1 MNASDNSGDTTSD
14 KPSAKT
20 EWRAHWTL
28 PLASMVGFSTIG
40 LQSYGFGAF
49 AGPVEQAFGWT
60 RAQTMFGVTVA
71 MLLGIFLNMIVGL
84 VVDRFGSRRVA
95 LAGIFAL
102 PGAFALLGTASGTA
116 ANWWLL
122 WVAIAVGV
130 VLVQATVWMGPI
142 AARFDT
148 SRGLAMAV
156 ALSGAP
162 LAAMIQP
169 KLGTWLIAELGW
181 RHAFM
186 ALGALWIALTLPG
199 TLLWFR
205 DPPQRSE
212 AAKEAMPQLPGLT
225 FRQGIK
231 TRAFWGLVVSFAAFS
246 FYNMTISTNLMLMLG
261 EKGIT
266 AAQAGSLFVVLG
278 SVGLFA
284 RLSVGWLLDRFPGN
298 LIGMAAQLLPV
309 AACLLLLPAHPS
321 ASVLLTVVA
330 LFGLATGAEIDVV
343 LYQATRHFGLRAFG
357 ALFSGI
363 ITFGALFSA
372 IGPYAAGWL
381 HDRTGSY
388 NGLLML
394 VMAAMTVGALAM
406 AATGR
411 VKRDWGAG

>member
-1 MNASDNSGDTTSD
+1 MNCSDSSGDNSNDAPT
-14 KPSAKT
+14 AKT
-20 EWRAHWTL
+20 EWRAHWPL
-28 PLASMVGFSTIG
+28 PLATMVGFSTIG

-71 MLLGIFLNMIVGL
+71 MFLGIFLNMVVGL
-84 VVDRFGSRRVA
+84 IVDRFGSRRVA
-95 LAGIFAL
+95 LAGIFVL

-169 KLGTWLIAELGW
+169 KLGTWLIAEFGW

-231 TRAFWGLVVSFAAFS
+231 ARAFWGLVVSFAAFS

-321 ASVLLTVVA
+321 AGVLLTVVA

-394 VMAAMTVGALAM
+394 VMAAMALGSLAM
-406 AATGR
+406 AGTGR